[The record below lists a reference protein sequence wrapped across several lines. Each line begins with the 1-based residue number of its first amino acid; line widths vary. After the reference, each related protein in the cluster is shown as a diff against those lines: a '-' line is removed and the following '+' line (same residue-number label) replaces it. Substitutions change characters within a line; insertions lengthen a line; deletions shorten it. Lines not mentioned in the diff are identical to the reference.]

1 MLLLLLLLCPQK
13 VWGGLKSKC
22 SLMLLRDEVDP
33 TNHYRPGE
41 LSIGGIIPATQ
52 ATFETIGFKTS
63 PVMPEINQDS
73 RFLPNITLGYN
84 IYENYYHSRKTSDA
98 LLDLLSDGEANVP
111 NYSCGRRRNTVA
123 VLEGAETGLSIQIS
137 SMLGTYKIPQDAF
150 SVKVWKRCREREELP
165 TVPQKVKD
173 QILCIDNYFIYHT
186 IWAVAWALHEAYLSR
201 VKRRKMKDGKR
212 SETPNLKAW
221 QFHPFLEKSKFYNKA
236 INGVSL
242 DEKGDLTADLDIV
255 NWLQHNR
262 SITKV
267 MIGTLEKQG
276 SLEFKFIVSPKADTT
291 EKAQSV
297 TQDML
302 LLLLFVLLLWP
313 KTDGGMFKAK
323 CLLTLEQ
330 SKVDPENHY
339 KLGDFF
345 ISGIIATTIA
355 TFRSLSFNRSPSI
368 KFDAKS
374 PKLYWKLVPY
384 ILTTEDINHNN
395 PLFRNLTLGYN
406 IYENFYK
413 VEMTSDPLLDLLSDG
428 EANVPNYRCGRQ
440 RNTVVVLEGAETGI
454 SIQISNMLG
463 IYKIPQISC
472 NFASKILRDKTQ
484 FPFFYPMFPAE
495 GVQYPGIVKL
505 LLYFRWTLVAII
517 APENDQGEG
526 FMRTLSSLMLRNGI
540 CTVIY
545 QTFPLH
551 SHTIPVMNDQY
562 YNWREVNVFVY
573 GPEISSFLFG
583 IVIVQT
589 ILHGFKEQVDNKV
602 WITTAHWD
610 LSPDLMFDQFSFKY
624 LSAIFSF
631 MIQKMK
637 WANYVASIPFGESIV
652 KFLKK
657 TFACSSTKD
666 AFSVKIWRRCRQREE
681 LEPFGKEDVDQI
693 QALDSY
699 IIYSTIWAVG
709 KVLNSA
715 SLSRSKRSMRKIGMK
730 VKGPTLKAWQFH
742 SFLQS
747 SQFHNNSIEG
757 VYLNEKG
764 DLTADL
770 DIVNWVLFQNKSV
783 KRVKSGSLE
792 KLASKDLKFT
802 IDQKSIAQD
811 LPPSRC
817 VETCLP
823 GFMKVPQEGRP
834 ICCYDCHPC
843 AEGTISTMEDT
854 EKCTKCLDDKYP
866 NEDRIQC
873 IPKII
878 SYLFYDE
885 HLGIILVSLVILFF
899 LTTLLVLI
907 IFIKYRDTP
916 IVKANNR
923 DLSYILLVS
932 LLLCFLSPLL
942 FIGQPTKATCLL
954 RQTVF
959 SINFSVAISSLLAKT
974 ITVVLAFLATKPGN
988 TVKRWLGKSLAN
1000 SIIFSGSVVQIL
1012 ICSIWLGVSPP
1023 FPDSD
1028 FHSEPGVIILQ
1039 CNEGSIFMF
1048 YITLSYMGFLAVIC
1062 FTVAFLARNL
1072 PGTFNEA
1079 KLITFSMLV
1088 FCNVWVSFLPTYLS
1102 TKGKYMVAVQVFS
1115 ILSSTAG
1122 LLGCVFIP
1130 KCYIIILRPDLNTKE
1145 HLTTRHHV

>member
-1 MLLLLLLLCPQK
+1 
-13 VWGGLKSKC
+13 
-22 SLMLLRDEVDP
+22 
-33 TNHYRPGE
+33 
-41 LSIGGIIPATQ
+41 
-52 ATFETIGFKTS
+52 
-63 PVMPEINQDS
+63 
-73 RFLPNITLGYN
+73 
-84 IYENYYHSRKTSDA
+84 
-98 LLDLLSDGEANVP
+98 
-111 NYSCGRRRNTVA
+111 
-123 VLEGAETGLSIQIS
+123 
-137 SMLGTYKIPQDAF
+137 
-150 SVKVWKRCREREELP
+150 
-165 TVPQKVKD
+165 
-173 QILCIDNYFIYHT
+173 
-186 IWAVAWALHEAYLSR
+186 
-201 VKRRKMKDGKR
+201 
-212 SETPNLKAW
+212 
-221 QFHPFLEKSKFYNKA
+221 
-236 INGVSL
+236 
-242 DEKGDLTADLDIV
+242 
-255 NWLQHNR
+255 
-262 SITKV
+262 
-267 MIGTLEKQG
+267 
-276 SLEFKFIVSPKADTT
+276 
-291 EKAQSV
+291 
-297 TQDML
+297 ML

-313 KTDGGMFKAK
+313 QTDGGVFKAK

-345 ISGIIATTIA
+345 ISGIVSTTIA

-374 PKLYWKLVPY
+374 PKLYWKFLPY
-384 ILTTEDINHNN
+384 ILTTKDINHNN
-395 PLFRNLTLGYN
+395 PLLLNLTLGYN
-406 IYENFYK
+406 TYENFYK

-428 EANVPNYRCGRQ
+428 EANIPNYKCGRQ
-440 RNTVVVLEGAETGI
+440 RNTMVVEDAETGI

-472 NFASKILRDKTQ
+472 NFGSKILRDKTQ

-505 LLYFRWTLVAII
+505 LLYFRWTLVGII

-540 CTVIY
+540 CAVIY

-551 SHTIPVMNDQY
+551 SHTIHIMNDKY

-583 IVIVQT
+583 IMIVQA
-589 ILHGFKEQVDNKV
+589 ILHEFKEHVVDKV

-637 WANYVASIPFGESIV
+637 WANYVASIPFVESIV
-652 KFLKK
+652 KFLKN

-666 AFSVKIWRRCRQREE
+666 AFSVKIWRRCRQKEE
-681 LEPFGKEDVDQI
+681 LESFRKEDADRI

-715 SLSRSKRSMRKIGMK
+715 SLSRSRRSMRKT
-730 VKGPTLKAWQFH
+730 VH

-770 DIVNWVLFQNKSV
+770 DIVSWVLFLNKSV

-802 IDQKSIAQD
+802 IDQKSIAQFVKPKSLPGVPQPFLLCHVSETKFILGAFFLSLSFQA

-817 VETCLP
+817 VETCHP
-823 GFMKVPQEGRP
+823 GFTKVPQEGRP

-843 AEGTISTMEDT
+843 AEGTISTMEDA
-854 EKCTKCLDDKYP
+854 EKCTKCPDDQHP
-866 NEDRIQC
+866 NLNRDEC
-873 IPKII
+873 IPKIKTFL
-878 SYLFYDE
+878 SYQE
-885 HLGIILVSLVILFF
+885 SLGIVLASLALFLSL
-899 LTTLLVLI
+899 LTGLVLG
-907 IFIKYRDTP
+907 IFIKFQETP

-923 DLSYILLVS
+923 DLSYILLIS
-932 LLLCFLSPLL
+932 LLLSFLTSFL
-942 FIGQPTKATCLL
+942 FIGQPRRATCLL
-954 RQTVF
+954 QQAAF
-959 SINFSVAISSLLAKT
+959 SNIFSVAASTVVAKT
-974 ITVVLAFLATKPGN
+974 VTVVIAFLATKPGN
-988 TVKRWLGKSLAN
+988 KVQRLLGKSLAN
-1000 SIIFSGSVVQIL
+1000 SIILSCSGVQVVL
-1012 ICSIWLGVSPP
+1012 CSIWLGSSPP
-1023 FPDSD
+1023 FLELDMYSQ
-1028 FHSEPGVIILQ
+1028 SAEIILQ
-1039 CNEGSIFMF
+1039 CNQGSVAML
-1048 YITLSYMGFLAVIC
+1048 YLALGYMAFLALIC
-1062 FTVAFLARNL
+1062 FMVAFLARNL
-1072 PGTFNEA
+1072 PGAFNEA

-1088 FCNVWVSFLPTYLS
+1088 FCSVWISFVPTYLS

-1115 ILSSTAG
+1115 ILASSVG
-1122 LLGCVFIP
+1122 LLCCIFIP
-1130 KCYIIILRPDLNTKE
+1130 KCYIIFLRPDLNTKE
-1145 HLTTRHHV
+1145 YLMSK